1 MFSPAS
7 LGALVSGAPGASS
20 ALAAWRGQIARGR
33 TQLGVSFQVEID
45 ERRLFLWVPILM
57 GAGAIL
63 YLSAD
68 REASFGF
75 STALFALVAAIA
87 FVVRSHALAF
97 RFAIAIAAVCGGMFF
112 GALRN
117 ARVEAPVLDRIRIL
131 KLSGFVEE
139 IDFRREG
146 ARFVLRVVSA
156 EGLAPA
162 ETPYRVRLT
171 TRRTPEI
178 NAGAF
183 VTMNARLV
191 PPAKAALP
199 GGYEFARDAW
209 FARIGGVGNALG
221 RIDTA
226 EAPEAA
232 PLKLRFYAGVDRARN
247 ALARRVENIIG
258 GPAGAVGAAMV
269 TGKRDFLDDPTRDVI
284 REAGIFHIITIAGVQ
299 MTLVAGIFF
308 IGFRRLLALSR
319 TLALNYPIK
328 KWAAVL
334 AMAGAILYDI
344 STGSRVGTERA
355 LYMTLI
361 VLAAVLFE
369 RQAISM
375 RNLAFAT
382 LAIIVFEPEALLGAS
397 FQLSFAAVAALLSA
411 WEARLSAYAKLWR
424 RDDDMLAQLRVDK
437 KDRML
442 VFFDKT
448 RHGPGNMLFSTVCAT
463 GATMSF
469 MAYNFHEISP
479 WVLIGN
485 PLTLTIIEVFAVPG
499 ALVGALLYPLGL
511 DAWVWQYIGLGI
523 KFILWAAAWIAAMP
537 GATIHLR
544 EFAPWAIIFLALAVL
559 NAVVWRTWTFRLIA
573 FPMLAIGIYGATT
586 GPRFDVAIAPTGEA
600 VAVRLKSGELGVI
613 GRRPSPFVSEQWL
626 RADADGRPARM
637 AVAAMTGNKR
647 AETLAS
653 FAPTNGD
660 TSTPRCDATGCI
672 ATLIDGRVLALVFEA
687 PAFAEDCARAD
698 IIVSSI
704 IAPVGCGAEIVIDRA
719 RLDDAGAMTL
729 RLDDDVIHVRR
740 ARGVDE
746 DRPWSRAPRRIIARD
761 ANGAP
766 AARPGQGPLPEFDE
780 AGEGAPFR

>member
-1 MFSPAS
+1 MLSAAGIRGLVAGGAGAPPA
-7 LGALVSGAPGASS
+7 LGAWRLGLTRQREAF
-20 ALAAWRGQIARGR
+20 ALA
-33 TQLGVSFQVEID
+33 FQSEAD
-45 ERRLFLWVPILM
+45 ERRLFLWVPVLA

-68 REASFGF
+68 IEPSFPF
-75 STALFALVAAIA
+75 TAALFALTSSIA
-87 FVVRSHALAF
+87 FAARGKAHAFQLALA
-97 RFAIAIAAVCGGMFF
+97 AAAVCGGMFC
-112 GALRN
+112 GALRS
-117 ARVEAPVLDRIRIL
+117 ARVAAPVIERIQIL
-131 KLSGFVEE
+131 KMTGFIEE
-139 IDFRREG
+139 MDFRKEG
-146 ARFVLRVVSA
+146 ARFVLRVASA
-156 EGLAPA
+156 EGMAPGDM
-162 ETPYRVRLT
+162 PYRVRLT
-171 TRRTPEI
+171 TRRPPGAD
-178 NAGAF
+178 AGDF
-183 VTMNARLV
+183 VALTARLV

-199 GGYEFARDAW
+199 GGYEFSRDAY
-209 FARIGGVGNALG
+209 FARLGGVGNALG
-221 RIDTA
+221 RIDQA
-226 EAPEAA
+226 QAPETA
-232 PLKLRFYAGVDRARN
+232 PLKLRFYAAVDRARN

-308 IGFRRLLALSR
+308 VGFRRLLALSR

-328 KWAAVL
+328 KWAAAL

-344 STGSRVGTERA
+344 GTGSRVGTERA

-375 RNLAFAT
+375 RNLAFAA
-382 LAIIVFEPEALLGAS
+382 LAIVVFEPEALLGAS

-442 VFFDKT
+442 QFFDKT
-448 RHGPGNMLFSTVCAT
+448 RHGPGSALFSTCCAT
-463 GATMSF
+463 LATMSF

-499 ALVGALLYPLGL
+499 ALLGSLLYPLGL
-511 DAWVWQYIGLGI
+511 DAFVWHYIGLGI

-559 NAVVWRTWTFRLIA
+559 NAVLWRSWRLRL
-573 FPMLAIGIYGATT
+573 LALPCLVVGLSGAAL
-586 GPRFDVAIAPTGEA
+586 GPRFDVAVAPTGEA
-600 VAVRLKSGELGVI
+600 VAVRLKSGELSVMGK
-613 GRRPSPFVSEQWL
+613 RPSPFVVEQWL
-626 RADADGRPARM
+626 RADADGRRARD
-637 AVAAMTGNKR
+637 AIAAYTGTQR
-647 AETLAS
+647 AEKAAG
-653 FAPTNGD
+653 FAPANGD
-660 TSTPRCDATGCI
+660 LEKPRCDARGCT
-672 ATLIDGRVLALVFEA
+672 ATLYDGRILALVFEA
-687 PAFAEDCARAD
+687 QAFPEDCARAD
-698 IIVSSI
+698 IIVSSLT
-704 IAPVGCGAEIVIDRA
+704 APTGCDAELVVDRA
-719 RLDDAGAMTL
+719 RLDETGALTL
-729 RLDDDVIHVRR
+729 RLEETLIHTRR
-740 ARGVDE
+740 ARGADE
-746 DRPWSRAPRRIIARD
+746 DRPWSRPPKRVIPRE

-766 AARPGQGPLPEFDE
+766 AARPDRGPIPEFDE